1 MKKKIS
7 LFLLCGLLL
16 IQGLPAHAETFYGD
30 ETWNVTFNSDNEMA
44 SSFKTSDINDVVSGM
59 QPGDN
64 VIITLSLKNDNQ
76 TATDWYMKNEVLYSL
91 EDRSANGQTKG
102 GAYTYRLSYRSN
114 QGGEETVL
122 FDSDTVGG
130 EDVSAAGEGLK
141 EATSSL
147 KEYFYLDTLS
157 QSQSGVI
164 TLEVALDGETQGN
177 DYQDTLAD
185 LQMEFAVELRDTP
198 DNPAGD
204 NPRNPNNPNH
214 PDNPGTPGGNI
225 PGNPGQNN
233 PGRGLFGSG
242 VVKTGD
248 GSELSVYTIVTG
260 ASGLMLLLF
269 CIWQW
274 RESRKQKA
282 EKEGDAV

>member
-16 IQGLPAHAETFYGD
+16 AWGIPARAETYYGD

-44 SSFKTSDINDVVSGM
+44 SSFKTSDINDVVAGM

-64 VIITLSLKNDNQ
+64 VIITLSLKNDNE
-76 TATDWYMKNEVLYSL
+76 TPTDWYMKNEVLYSL

-102 GAYTYRLSYRSN
+102 GAYTYRLSYKSN
-114 QGGEETVL
+114 QGGEENVL

-130 EDVSAAGEGLK
+130 ENVSAAGEGLK

-157 QSQSGVI
+157 RNQSGVI

-198 DNPAGD
+198 DNPPGD
-204 NPRNPNNPNH
+204 NPNNPNSPNN
-214 PDNPGTPGGNI
+214 PDNPGTPGQNS
-225 PGNPGQNN
+225 PGQ
-233 PGRGLFGSG
+233 GSSGKGLFGSG

-248 GSELSVYTIVTG
+248 RSEVSFFTVLTG
-260 ASGLMLLLF
+260 GSGLLLLLF

-274 RESRKQKA
+274 RESRKGKTG
-282 EKEGDAV
+282 KEGGAV